1 MKHPQKKTSVGK
13 RSWQP
18 LKAKVHAGSL
28 SVMLLLMHAP
38 VGASTFELNFQQHGT
53 PVAGINAAL
62 GQIGKGANIGTFDG
76 TRFNLDIVN
85 IGGQDYFHVVVEDA
99 NSDFRQESYTSAVVM
114 DATSQTCTGTPCVR
128 SFSPDSGGMERSMI
142 SNRDIRFGVLLE
154 TGIIGN
160 WNPYN
165 RVGNARDP
173 FGRKQF
179 TRQPDFSVKETVLPV
194 SERYRIS
201 GTGTM
206 NPSRTVLRMQAS
218 DANVSIEVYK
228 PFLDKKPRITQTLN
242 ENNVVSQFVADMTG
256 LTYSDLNLSATF
268 SNTLTV
274 TDPNLPVPGGADFDM
289 SMAQQP
295 NVTAGKFIYT
305 PGNGWSAP
313 TDPTGSKGWDV
324 DDSTFDPGT
333 YTYSEGNFDVLNIDW
348 TSFFDP
354 SQNPN
359 SFVDMN

>member
-1 MKHPQKKTSVGK
+1 MKPVRIAPYALALLPISASV
-13 RSWQP
+13 S
-18 LKAKVHAGSL
+18 
-28 SVMLLLMHAP
+28 
-38 VGASTFELNFQQHGT
+38 ASTFELNFQAHGT
-53 PVAGINAAL
+53 PVAGISTSL
-62 GQIGKGANIGTFDG
+62 GLVGASTGAGTFDG
-76 TRFNLDIVN
+76 TRFNLDTVN
-85 IGGQDYFHVVVEDA
+85 IGGQEYFHVVVEDS
-99 NSDFRQESYTSAVVM
+99 NSDFRQESYTSAVVL
-114 DATSQTCTGTPCVR
+114 DATTPACTNTSGCVR

-142 SNRDIRFGVLLE
+142 GNRELQFGVLLE
-154 TGIIGN
+154 TGKIGA

-218 DANVSIEVYK
+218 DANVSIEVNK
-228 PFLDKKPRITQTLN
+228 PFLDKKPVITQTLTAD
-242 ENNVVSQFVADMTG
+242 NVTSTFVADMTNS
-256 LTYSDLNLSATF
+256 TYADINLDAAFT
-268 SNTLTV
+268 NTLVV
-274 TDPNLPVPGGADFDM
+274 TDPDLPIPGGADFTM
-289 SMAQQP
+289 SQAQKP
-295 NVTAGKFIYT
+295 NVTAGKYT
-305 PGNGWSAP
+305 YAPGKGWSAP
-313 TDPTGSKGWDV
+313 SDTAGSRGWDV
-324 DDSTFDPGT
+324 DGSTFDPGT

-354 SQNPN
+354 LQNPN